1 MTPAAVASPIAIP
14 LADAAARAQI
24 RAERARN
31 LLVIAG
37 AGTGKT
43 ASIID
48 RVRAFLDP
56 ESTGAASP
64 APVPLERL
72 AVITFTRRAAGELRF
87 RLREELLQAVA
98 GAGAGQAERRA
109 RLEAALLALD
119 SAAITT
125 FHSFA
130 DRLLKLRPIEAQLSP
145 AYTLVE
151 DPAELV
157 AEAFRRLRRGAETG
171 TLEAELFGSTA
182 PRAAGPSFQLTSGLV
197 AEAADT
203 LRDLTRGGLQIERR
217 ENLYGPVPS
226 LEEIATRMIESRDV
240 RVRLPAVPDP
250 GLDQARAAISELAK
264 IEQRIKAPG
273 RGPHHVRMMVRKLQR
288 VLGVSDPTTGFRL
301 IKDALFNR
309 RLFKGKDFAQSDDVP
324 WWIYQVLCE
333 GKREKGVLPPNLGE
347 RLRLPYRWMAAR
359 IVRLAP
365 VVIAM
370 YERVKEEHEV
380 VDYLDLLIKLRDLLR
395 RDPALRT
402 FYQSLFDHLFV
413 DEFQDTDPLQCEV
426 LFYLCEDGAAAEHW
440 DEVRLAPGK
449 LTLVGDPKQSIY
461 RFRRADLTT
470 YARAADLMREQG
482 ALGLTL
488 TTNFRSRPELVSYF
502 NDRLAALEL
511 GGEGLSPAPAI
522 PPAGAPAVHVVPYAG
537 PNGAELTVD
546 AGGREIEAAAL
557 ARYLRWLL
565 RSELMVRDVASGL
578 PRALRPGDVAIL
590 APRTTQLHPLLAELD
605 RHSIEHSIRGGTL
618 LLSQPIVRR
627 YLLALRSLS
636 DPDDGAA
643 EAALLAPPF
652 FALDPID
659 LAVARY
665 APLPPAANPNDSAE
679 SPPPAPPP
687 DLVPGL
693 SHPER
698 ALRLARVEAARECV
712 RGLRYA
718 RIERDPGATARELIE
733 KTGLGSAVLAGAN
746 GRQTL
751 AALYHI
757 AFELEQRAAA
767 AGLDFD
773 AASALLR
780 EWVDEPV
787 FLDLPEPLGE
797 DAVRVMTIH
806 QAKGLEFPV
815 VIVWDGFQ
823 QIADQ
828 TSSTWLVDRDGGAW
842 SLSLRPVS
850 IEEPP
855 DAELIVRDKEESQAE
870 RTRLYYVA
878 ATRARDLLVLPLPP
892 TKGKGPYATTV
903 LAGGPSE
910 LKRVFDLYR
919 PDAEPEWATAPER
932 KAMAAS
938 SVQEADLEGLR
949 AQFEAALAQARV
961 PRAIPRAV
969 TDLARELA
977 LAEREPEPSTGDA
990 SATEVLAG
998 LVGDS
1003 EVEGDV
1009 TEAEGMRAA
1018 KAERSRFGRGFGIA
1032 VHRALELTLGQPPLP
1047 PEESVQVALAE
1058 TLLAL
1063 PRSERGDLE
1072 LLADHVRADVERGL
1086 GALRDAGLAGLTL
1099 VPEVDLTAPA
1109 GEATL
1114 LRGSIDLLAIG
1125 EDQVHIIDWKT
1136 DRPLSGNLDTVY
1148 PAYAAQLRLYVQA
1161 LRASELLAVGQSIR
1175 AGLLLTATGELR
1187 WLDADA

>member
-1 MTPAAVASPIAIP
+1 MTPAAVATPIAIP

-31 LLVIAG
+31 LLIIAG

-56 ESTGAASP
+56 ESTGVAS
-64 APVPLERL
+64 PVPLERL

-98 GAGAGQAERRA
+98 KAGPGESERRA

-151 DPAELV
+151 DSSELV

-171 TLEAELFGSTA
+171 TLEAELLGTPA
-182 PRAAGPSFQLTSGLV
+182 PRPAGPSFQLTSALV
-197 AEAADT
+197 NDAADT

-217 ENLYGPVPS
+217 ENIYGPLPS

-273 RGPHHVRMMVRKLQR
+273 RGPHHVRLMVRKLQR
-288 VLGVSDPTTGFRL
+288 VLDVTDPTTGFRL
-301 IKDALFNR
+301 IKDGLYSR
-309 RLFKGKDFAQSDDVP
+309 KLFKGRDFSESDNVP
-324 WWIYQVLCE
+324 WWIYQALCE
-333 GKREKGVLPPNLGE
+333 GKPEKGVLPQNLGE

-449 LTLVGDPKQSIY
+449 LTLVGDPRQSIY

-502 NDRLAALEL
+502 NDRLAELKLE
-511 GGEGLSPAPAI
+511 GEGLSPAPAI
-522 PPAGAPAVHVVPYAG
+522 PAAGAPAVHVVPYAG

-557 ARYLRWLL
+557 ACYLRWLL
-565 RSELMVRDVASGL
+565 RSEFLVRDVASGL

-618 LLSQPIVRR
+618 LLSQPVVRR

-665 APLPPAANPNDSAE
+665 TPRPPAAGPGDSAE
-679 SPPPAPPP
+679 SSPLVPAP

-693 SHPER
+693 SPPER

-712 RGLRYA
+712 RRLRYA

-733 KTGLGSAVLAGAN
+733 KTGLGAAVLAGAN

-780 EWVDEPV
+780 DWVDEPV

-855 DAELIVRDKEESQAE
+855 DAELILHDKEESQAE
-870 RTRLYYVA
+870 RNRLYYVA

-892 TKGKGPYATTV
+892 TKGKGPYATAV
-903 LAGGPSE
+903 LAGGPAE
-910 LKRVFDLYR
+910 LKRVFEVYR
-919 PDAEPEWATAPER
+919 PDAEPEWATAPGR
-932 KAMAAS
+932 IALPAT
-938 SVQEADLEGLR
+938 SVPEVDFEGLR
-949 AQFEAALAQARV
+949 AQFATALAQARV

-977 LAEREPEPSTGDA
+977 KTAAGTLSTEETPSMA
-990 SATEVLAG
+990 VLAG

-1003 EVEGDV
+1003 EVEGEVDD
-1009 TEAEGMRAA
+1009 TEGLRAA

-1032 VHRALELTLGQPPLP
+1032 VHRALELTLGPAALP
-1047 PEESVQVALAE
+1047 VEEAVPVAVTE

-1072 LLADHVRADVERGL
+1072 MLADHVRADVERGL
-1086 GALRDAGLAGLTL
+1086 EALATAGLSALTL

-1109 GEATL
+1109 GESTL

-1125 EDQVHIIDWKT
+1125 EAQVHVIDWKT
-1136 DRPLSGNLDTVY
+1136 DKPIAGDLDTAY
-1148 PAYAAQLRLYVQA
+1148 PAYAAQLRLYAEA
-1161 LRASELLAVGQSIR
+1161 LRASDLLAAGQSIR

>member
-1 MTPAAVASPIAIP
+1 MTPAAVASPAALP

-64 APVPLERL
+64 APVPLDRL

-87 RLREELLQAVA
+87 RLREELLGAVA
-98 GAGAGQAERRA
+98 GAGAGEPERRA

-151 DPAELV
+151 DSSELV

-171 TLEAELFGSTA
+171 TLEAELLGTPV
-182 PRAAGPSFQLTSGLV
+182 PRPAGPSFQLTSGLV
-197 AEAADT
+197 NEAADT
-203 LRDLTRGGLQIERR
+203 LRDLTRGGLQIERK
-217 ENLYGPVPS
+217 ENIYGPQPS

-250 GLDQARAAISELAK
+250 GLDAARTAVTDLARL
-264 IEQRIKAPG
+264 ESRLKAPG

-288 VLGVSDPTTGFRL
+288 VLDVTDPTTGFRL
-301 IKDALFNR
+301 IKDGLYSR
-309 RLFKGKDFAQSDDVP
+309 KLFKGRDFAESDNVP
-324 WWIYQVLCE
+324 WWIYQALCE
-333 GKREKGVLPPNLGE
+333 GKPEKGVLPQNLGD
-347 RLRLPYRWMAAR
+347 RMRRPYRWMAAR

-395 RDPALRT
+395 RDPALRI

-502 NDRLAALEL
+502 NDRLTALEL
-511 GGEGLSPAPAI
+511 DGEGLSPAPAI

-537 PNGAELTVD
+537 PAGAELTVD

-565 RSELMVRDVASGL
+565 RSEFLVRDVASGT

-665 APLPPAANPNDSAE
+665 APRPTGDSAE
-679 SPPPAPPP
+679 SSARRRRPIWCPGSRPP
-687 DLVPGL
+687 
-693 SHPER
+693 SER
-698 ALRLARVEAARECV
+698 SGSRGWIAARECV
-712 RGLRYA
+712 RELRYA
-718 RIERDPGATARELIE
+718 RIERDPGSTARELIE
-733 KTGLGSAVLAGAN
+733 KTGLGAAVLAGAN

-773 AASALLR
+773 GASALLR

-828 TSSTWLVDRDGGAW
+828 ALSTWLVDRDGGAW

-855 DAELIVRDKEESQAE
+855 DAELVQRDKEESQAE

-892 TKGKGPYATTV
+892 TKGKGPYATAV
-903 LAGGPSE
+903 LAGGPAE
-910 LKRVFDLYR
+910 LKRVFDCYR

-932 KAMAAS
+932 KAAAAS
-938 SVQEADLEGLR
+938 PVQAADLEALR
-949 AQFEAALAQARV
+949 VQFAAALALARV

-977 LAEREPEPSTGDA
+977 KTAAGTIPTEEAPSMA
-990 SATEVLAG
+990 ALAG

-1003 EVEGDV
+1003 EVEGEVAD
-1009 TEAEGMRAA
+1009 AEGLRAA

-1032 VHRALELTLGQPPLP
+1032 VHRALELTLGPAALP
-1047 PEESVQVALAE
+1047 VEEAVQVALAE

-1063 PRSERGDLE
+1063 PRSERGDLDI
-1072 LLADHVRADVERGL
+1072 LADHVRADVERGL
-1086 GALRDAGLAGLTL
+1086 GALRDAGLATLRL

-1148 PAYAAQLRLYVQA
+1148 PAYAAQLRLYVEA
-1161 LRASELLAVGQSIR
+1161 LRASELLAAGQSIR

>member
-1 MTPAAVASPIAIP
+1 
-14 LADAAARAQI
+14 
-24 RAERARN
+24 
-31 LLVIAG
+31 
-37 AGTGKT
+37 
-43 ASIID
+43 
-48 RVRAFLDP
+48 
-56 ESTGAASP
+56 
-64 APVPLERL
+64 
-72 AVITFTRRAAGELRF
+72 
-87 RLREELLQAVA
+87 
-98 GAGAGQAERRA
+98 
-109 RLEAALLALD
+109 
-119 SAAITT
+119 
-125 FHSFA
+125 
-130 DRLLKLRPIEAQLSP
+130 
-145 AYTLVE
+145 
-151 DPAELV
+151 
-157 AEAFRRLRRGAETG
+157 
-171 TLEAELFGSTA
+171 
-182 PRAAGPSFQLTSGLV
+182 
-197 AEAADT
+197 
-203 LRDLTRGGLQIERR
+203 
-217 ENLYGPVPS
+217 
-226 LEEIATRMIESRDV
+226 
-240 RVRLPAVPDP
+240 
-250 GLDQARAAISELAK
+250 
-264 IEQRIKAPG
+264 
-273 RGPHHVRMMVRKLQR
+273 
-288 VLGVSDPTTGFRL
+288 
-301 IKDALFNR
+301 
-309 RLFKGKDFAQSDDVP
+309 
-324 WWIYQVLCE
+324 
-333 GKREKGVLPPNLGE
+333 
-347 RLRLPYRWMAAR
+347 
-359 IVRLAP
+359 
-365 VVIAM
+365 
-370 YERVKEEHEV
+370 
-380 VDYLDLLIKLRDLLR
+380 
-395 RDPALRT
+395 
-402 FYQSLFDHLFV
+402 
-413 DEFQDTDPLQCEV
+413 
-426 LFYLCEDGAAAEHW
+426 
-440 DEVRLAPGK
+440 
-449 LTLVGDPKQSIY
+449 
-461 RFRRADLTT
+461 
-470 YARAADLMREQG
+470 MREQG

-511 GGEGLSPAPAI
+511 DGEGLSPAPAI

-537 PNGAELTVD
+537 PAGAELTVD

-565 RSELMVRDVASGL
+565 RSEFMVRDVASGTS
-578 PRALRPGDVAIL
+578 RALRPGDVAIL

-605 RHSIEHSIRGGTL
+605 RHSIEHSIRGGSL

-643 EAALLAPPF
+643 EAALMAPPF

-665 APLPPAANPNDSAE
+665 TPRPTGDSAE
-679 SPPPAPPP
+679 SSPAP

-693 SHPER
+693 SAPER
-698 ALRLARVEAARECV
+698 AMRLARVAQARECV
-712 RGLRYA
+712 RELRFA
-718 RIERDPGATARELIE
+718 RIERDPGSTARELIE
-733 KTGLGSAVLAGAN
+733 KTGLGAAVLAGAN

-828 TSSTWLVDRDGGAW
+828 ALSTWLVDRDGGAW

-855 DAELIVRDKEESQAE
+855 DAELVQRDKEESQAE

-892 TKGKGPYATTV
+892 TKGKGPYATAV
-903 LAGGPSE
+903 LAGGPAE

-919 PDAEPEWATAPER
+919 PDAEPAWATAPER
-932 KAMAAS
+932 KVAAA
-938 SVQEADLEGLR
+938 VPAPAADLEALR
-949 AQFEAALAQARV
+949 AQFAAALALARV

-977 LAEREPEPSTGDA
+977 LAEHEPELSTSDA
-990 SATEVLAG
+990 SAKEVLAG

-1003 EVEGDV
+1003 EVEGDLA
-1009 TEAEGMRAA
+1009 EAEGMRAA

-1047 PEESVQVALAE
+1047 AEEAVQVALAE

-1072 LLADHVRADVERGL
+1072 ILADHVRADVERGL
-1086 GALRDAGLAGLTL
+1086 GALRDAGLAELTL

-1109 GEATL
+1109 GESML

-1125 EDQVHIIDWKT
+1125 EDQVHVIDWKT
-1136 DRPLSGNLDTVY
+1136 DRPLSGSLDTVY
-1148 PAYAAQLRLYVQA
+1148 PAYAAQLRLYAEA
-1161 LRASELLAVGQSIR
+1161 LRASDLLQPGQSIR
-1175 AGLLLTATGELR
+1175 AGLLLTATGEFR
-1187 WLDADA
+1187 WLDS